1 MFTKESGVAYQELVE
16 SVRNELRN
24 GVVTVRFIKESTGTT
39 REMVCTLDAKF
50 LPPKKE
56 IVEGEVEKPKRAQN
70 PDVCVVYDIQQDG
83 WRSFRYDSI
92 VRYSTID
99 GVFEAKVGHDSK
111 PKLTFIP
118 NES

>member
-16 SVRNELRN
+16 SVKNELHN
-24 GVVTVRFIKESTGTT
+24 GVVTVTFIKESTGAT
-39 REMVCTLDAKF
+39 REMVCTLDPKF

-56 IVEGEVEKPKRAQN
+56 VVKGEVEKPKRAQN

-83 WRSFRYDSI
+83 WRSFRYDS
-92 VRYSTID
+92 VVKYSTIA
-99 GVFEAKVGHDSK
+99 GVFETKEGRV
-111 PKLTFIP
+111 PKLTFTP

>member
-16 SVRNELRN
+16 SVKNELYN
-24 GVVTVRFIKESTGTT
+24 GVVTVTFVKESTGAT

-56 IVEGEVEKPKRAQN
+56 VVEGEVKKPKRAQN

-83 WRSFRYDSI
+83 WRSFRYDS
-92 VRYSTID
+92 VVSYSTIA
-99 GVFEAKVGHDSK
+99 GVFETKVSRV
-111 PKLTFIP
+111 PTLTFTP